1 MKKIALTTSFITAA
15 LIATT
20 AFAQMGPGMGGPGM
34 GGQGMGGQGMGGQG
48 MGGQGMGGQGRF
60 AFDRGNVYG
69 WQLMSA
75 EEQNAHRTK
84 MFSMKTMD
92 ECQAY
97 TVEHHAA
104 MEARA
109 KEKGATLPAPRS
121 NSCNRMQARGMLK

>member
-15 LIATT
+15 LVATT
-20 AFAQMGPGMGGPGM
+20 ALAQMGPGMGGPGM
-34 GGQGMGGQGMGGQG
+34 GGP
-48 MGGQGMGGQGRF
+48 GGQGRF

-75 EEQNAHRTK
+75 EEQGAHRTK
-84 MFSMKTMD
+84 MLSMKTMD
-92 ECQAY
+92 ECKAY
-97 TVEHHAA
+97 TAEHHAA

-109 KEKGATLPAPRS
+109 KEKGATLPGLRS

>member
-20 AFAQMGPGMGGPGM
+20 AFAQMGPGMGGPG
-34 GGQGMGGQGMGGQG
+34 
-48 MGGQGMGGQGRF
+48 GQGRF
-60 AFDRGNVYG
+60 AFDRGNVHG
-69 WQLMSA
+69 WQLMTA

-84 MFSMKTMD
+84 MLSMKSMD

-97 TVEHHAA
+97 IAEHHAA

-109 KEKGATLPAPRS
+109 KEKGTTLPALRS